1 MNNQFWNHIFALS
14 SAIEQT
20 EEKAESSL
28 AQIKGQLETIDVL
41 YQRTF
46 DPADNY
52 QEYVTV
58 ALCKAVN
65 KMLSRNSPTGNN
77 RR

>member
-1 MNNQFWNHIFALS
+1 MNNQFWNHIFALA
-14 SAIEQT
+14 SAIEET
-20 EEKAESSL
+20 GESDESSL
-28 AQIKGQLETIDVL
+28 DQVKGQLETIEVL

-52 QEYVTV
+52 QEYVAV
-58 ALCKAVN
+58 SLCNAVN
-65 KMLSRNSPTGNN
+65 KVLSRNSPIDNN